1 MSEGF
6 DLGLFLG
13 SIPVILQL
21 VADCDLFSV
30 AAAALV
36 VAFAFLFAYR
46 LTSGVDGE

>member
-21 VADCDLFSV
+21 VADCDLFAV

-36 VAFAFLFAYR
+36 VVCR
-46 LTSGVDGE
+46 LLIVMASLVLELGL

>member
-21 VADCDLFSV
+21 VADCDLFFCRCCSGCC
-30 AAAALV
+30 
-36 VAFAFLFAYR
+36 FCFPTYK
-46 LTSGVDGE
+46 LTSGVDGG